1 MQEQPKKRTN
11 GMSLKARFPAIL
23 RYSALAG
30 IAAVLI
36 VAGIGFY
43 RQSVRSHFKL
53 KGEHAQLSKEVIAEV
68 RGYERLESVDGVA
81 KYLIRADFARTFAD
95 QHQELQNVYLEV
107 YAADGER
114 SDKLTAGNV
123 LYIPSEDKDF
133 TAYLK
138 DNVEITSRDELKIN
152 STHFTYTRGNETA
165 ESDELVTFERGT
177 MKGSSFGAIARMGE
191 RRVELLRD
199 VAFEAFDTPELLRSN
214 VRSAKVTSGYAVLDQ
229 TTGKIGLREN
239 VRIETNSASKD
250 DQRATVATASTA
262 SVTFK
267 DAELNSPKFT
277 EFELNSDVQIVS
289 RAPASTAN
297 ITSGNAKYIRDFDRY
312 ELRDNAVVK
321 MNDGDKTTLLK
332 GQNVLYER
340 TAGKADITT
349 AAYVEQNGQSIA
361 GDRITALMYVDG
373 GLKSAVARGNAR
385 AVRNAEDRVLRI
397 AAPELNA
404 SFGTDRQIADANA
417 VGQTSVVMEP
427 TDRNRANLVTMT
439 AASGVGMQFAGG
451 NTTAARTDGRTIINM
466 ESPNNGRAAAN
477 KRLVADSVK
486 TTFQSNGRDLK
497 RAEAIGNAQ
506 LDVLPLNQDP
516 SNFKTVVNAPRFDCD
531 FYATGNNAR
540 NCVAERK
547 VKAVRTPTV
556 TVAGRGVQ
564 TLTSDRMETSFDQPS
579 NNVERMNA
587 DGNAKFSELD
597 RNAIG
602 SQMVYTAADGFIRIR
617 GSEPTVWDDRARGK
631 AKEIDWDTVNG
642 RSLLNGNVATT
653 YYSRRQ
659 MRDASPFGASD
670 KPVFVTADR
679 AEFDHNAEVGVYT
692 GNARSWQENNFVRA
706 NVIRVDQ
713 KAGAMNAV
721 GNVQSGLF
729 NARMRAGGKESTV
742 PVYVTAGSMAYQRD
756 TRVVQYRE
764 NVDIKQG
771 SDRLT
776 AGIVDVYLDERNE
789 LSRTVAEND
798 VVITQPGRK
807 ATGTWAQYTT
817 ADENAVLRGSPASV
831 VDGKNGTSQGSE
843 ISFNLRTSNVTNA
856 GRTAAN
862 STSTRTRTV
871 YKVQPNQ

>member
-1 MQEQPKKRTN
+1 
-11 GMSLKARFPAIL
+11 MSLKARFPAIL
-23 RYSALAG
+23 RYSALLG

-68 RGYERLESVDGVA
+68 RGYERLESIDGVA

-123 LYIPSEDKDF
+123 LYIPEPEQNF

-138 DNVEITSRDELKIN
+138 DNVEITSRDDLKVK
-152 STHFTYTRGNETA
+152 SSHFTYTRANETA

-177 MKGSSFGAIARMGE
+177 MKGSSFGAVARMGE

-199 VAFEAFDTPELLRSN
+199 VAIDAYDSPELLRSN
-214 VRSAKVTSGYAVLDQ
+214 IRSAKVTSGYALLDQ
-229 TTGKIGLREN
+229 TNNKITLRDN
-239 VRIETNSASKD
+239 VRIETNSAAKEDRRS
-250 DQRATVATASTA
+250 TVATASTA

-267 DAELNSPKFT
+267 DAEINAPKFT
-277 EFELNSDVQIVS
+277 EFELNSDVRIVS
-289 RAPASTAN
+289 QTAAATAD
-297 ITSGNAKYIRDFDRY
+297 ITSGNAKYLREFDRY

-321 MNDGDKTTLLK
+321 MNEGEKTTVLK
-332 GQNVLYER
+332 GQTMLYEQS
-340 TAGKADITT
+340 AGKAEITT

-361 GDRITALMYVDG
+361 GDRINALMFADG

-385 AVRNAEDRVLRI
+385 AVRNEPERVVRI

-404 SFGTDRQIADANA
+404 SFGTDKQISDANGI
-417 VGQTSVVMEP
+417 GQTSVVLEP
-427 TDRNRANLVTMT
+427 SDRTRASLITMS

-451 NTTAARTDGRTIINM
+451 NTTAARTDGRTVISM
-466 ESPNNGRAAAN
+466 ESPNSGRTAAN
-477 KRLVADSVK
+477 KRLVADAVR
-486 TTFQSNGRDLK
+486 TTFQPNGKDLK

-506 LDVLPLNQDP
+506 LDVDPLNQDP
-516 SNFKTVVNAPRFDCD
+516 ANYRSVINAPRFECD

-547 VKAVRTPTV
+547 VRAVRTPTV
-556 TVAGRGVQ
+556 VVAGRGVQ
-564 TLTSDRMETSFDQPS
+564 TFVSDRMETSFDQTS
-579 NNVERMNA
+579 NNVERMVA

-602 SQMVYTAADGFIRIR
+602 ERMVYTAADGSIRIR
-617 GSEPTVWDDRARGK
+617 GGEPTVWDDRARGK

-642 RSLLNGNVATT
+642 RSLLSGNAATT
-653 YYSRRQ
+653 YYSRKQ

-670 KPVFVTADR
+670 KPVFVTADK
-679 AEFDHNAEVGVYT
+679 AEFDHNAEIGVYT

-798 VVITQPGRK
+798 VVITQPGRR

-831 VDGKNGTSQGSE
+831 VDGRNGTSQGSE
-843 ISFNLRTSNVTNA
+843 ISFNLRTSNVTNS